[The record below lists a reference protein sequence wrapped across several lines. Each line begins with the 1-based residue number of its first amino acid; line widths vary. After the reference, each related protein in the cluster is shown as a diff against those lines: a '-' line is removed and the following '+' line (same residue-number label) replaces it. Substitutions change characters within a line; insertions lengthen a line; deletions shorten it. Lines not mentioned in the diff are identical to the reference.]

1 MIHLDLG
8 RNEEAL
14 PFLDFIPPDRESA
27 LQKHRLLGDANSQSG
42 QLEKARAAYKQ
53 ALKSC
58 ADHPELESKLGL
70 IEVKLGMNK
79 TGIARLER
87 AATLLPPRVD
97 VHDRLMKA
105 YIFANLLPEAAAAAE
120 RLSTLAAN
128 PKAFLRAAS
137 IRAHLRQWEES
148 TRILQRGLELFPE
161 AADLL
166 AAYSE
171 SVGTNK

>member
-1 MIHLDLG
+1 M
-8 RNEEAL
+8 
-14 PFLDFIPPDRESA
+14 
-27 LQKHRLLGDANSQSG
+27 QKHRLLGDANSQSG
-42 QLEKARAAYKQ
+42 QLEKARAAYKR

-70 IEVKLGMNK
+70 IEVKFGMNK
-79 TGIARLER
+79 TGVARLER
-87 AATLLPPRVD
+87 AATSLPPRVD

-105 YIFANLLPEAAAAAE
+105 YIFANMLPEAAAAAE

-137 IRAHLRQWEES
+137 IRAHLKQWEES
-148 TRILQRGLELFPE
+148 TKILQRGLELFPE